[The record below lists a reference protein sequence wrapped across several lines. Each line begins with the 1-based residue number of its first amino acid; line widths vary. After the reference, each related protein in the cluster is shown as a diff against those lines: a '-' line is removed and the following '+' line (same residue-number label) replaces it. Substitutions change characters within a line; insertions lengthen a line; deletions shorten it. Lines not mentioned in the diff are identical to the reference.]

1 MRTLRRGLP
10 AVVVLGLTLAA
21 GLAGG
26 QRAGAAG
33 GAGVISTVA
42 GGVGGPGRATQVDVN
57 TPCGV
62 SSGGGRL
69 YVAAFSVVRQVNPA
83 TDWLTTPAGTPNAPF
98 GEGGPAP
105 SAGMGAC
112 AAAVDQR
119 GNLVIAD
126 YLNQRVRVVAA
137 STGTFYG
144 RAMTK
149 GHIYTV
155 AGTGTSGFSGDRG
168 PATQAELNF
177 PSGVAVDA
185 AGNLLIADSGNYRI
199 RVVAAS
205 TGTFYGRAMTGG
217 DIYTVA
223 GNGTLGFAG
232 DGGKA
237 TLAELNFPSG
247 VAVDAAGNL
256 VIADTENNRV
266 RVVAEKTGMFYGTA
280 MTKGDIYTVAGG
292 GTSLGDGGPATAAQ
306 LNVPNGVAVGAA
318 GNLVIADSANNRIRM
333 VAARSG
339 TFYGQVMTKGDIY
352 TVAGT
357 GTPGYS
363 GDGAPA
369 ASAKLNFPQGVA
381 VDAAGNLVI
390 ADTENS
396 RVRVVAARSGTFYAE
411 AMTAGHIYTVA
422 SNGGPGSQD
431 GEPGYSGDGGPA
443 QRAELANPTAVVV
456 DGAGNLVLAD
466 SAAGRIR
473 VVAAGSGTFYG
484 RPMTAGDIYAVAGD
498 GNPAYSGDG
507 AAATRAGLNPAG
519 VALDGA
525 GNLVIA
531 DSSNNRIRVV
541 AAKSGTFY
549 GRAMTKGDIYTVA
562 GNGRQ
567 GFSGDG
573 GPATRAR
580 LHRPAGAGVDAAGNL
595 LIADTGNNRIRVVA
609 EHTGTFYGHAMTTGD
624 IYSVAAPRGP
634 GNVVADHA
642 GNLVVADTGSWVV
655 QVVAGSTGTFYQQQM
670 TAGGTYTVAGNGGCG
685 FFGDG
690 GPATATSLCEP
701 EGVAVDGHGNLLIAD
716 TDNDRIRVVA
726 EHTGTFY
733 GQAMT
738 TGDIYTVAGM
748 GAQQYSG
755 DGGPATAAGL
765 DLPGSVTVTSTGT
778 LVIADSNNHR
788 IREVTG

>member
-26 QRAGAAG
+26 QPAGAAG

-42 GGVGGPGRATQVDVN
+42 GGVGGPGQATQVDVN

-98 GEGGPAP
+98 GEGGPAA

-112 AAAVDQR
+112 GAAVDQR

-126 YLNQRVRVVAA
+126 GLNERVRVVAA

-155 AGTGTSGFSGDRG
+155 AGTGTQGFSGDRG

-177 PSGVAVDA
+177 PNGVAVDA

-237 TLAELNFPSG
+237 TLAELNFPNG

-306 LNVPNGVAVGAA
+306 LNVPNGVAVDAA

-396 RVRVVAARSGTFYAE
+396 RVRAVAARSGTFYAE

-422 SNGGPGSQD
+422 SNGGPGYQE

-443 QRAELANPTAVVV
+443 LRAELANPTAVVV

-507 AAATRAGLNPAG
+507 APATRAGLNPVG

-531 DSSNNRIRVV
+531 DSYNNRIRVV

-549 GRAMTKGDIYTVA
+549 GRVMTKGDIYTVA

-567 GFSGDG
+567 GFYGDG

-580 LHRPAGAGVDAAGNL
+580 LHRPAGGRGGRRGQP
-595 LIADTGNNRIRVVA
+595 ADRRHWQQPGPGGGRADRHVLRPRDD
-609 EHTGTFYGHAMTTGD
+609 HRRHLHRRR
-624 IYSVAAPRGP
+624 APRP
-634 GNVVADHA
+634 GRR
-642 GNLVVADTGSWVV
+642 G
-655 QVVAGSTGTFYQQQM
+655 
-670 TAGGTYTVAGNGGCG
+670 
-685 FFGDG
+685 
-690 GPATATSLCEP
+690 
-701 EGVAVDGHGNLLIAD
+701 
-716 TDNDRIRVVA
+716 R
-726 EHTGTFY
+726 
-733 GQAMT
+733 
-738 TGDIYTVAGM
+738 
-748 GAQQYSG
+748 
-755 DGGPATAAGL
+755 
-765 DLPGSVTVTSTGT
+765 
-778 LVIADSNNHR
+778 
-788 IREVTG
+788 